1 MTITNVDQLLI
12 NQAQSAYDELESRE
26 SFDELDTCYLRLRSF
41 ITIVT
46 MPNADCSP
54 KTIAFMEEIDR
65 KAQALWLDRGAS
77 PSSSLN

>member
-12 NQAQSAYDELESRE
+12 DQAQSAYDELESRE

-54 KTIAFMEEIDR
+54 ETIAFMEEIDR
-65 KAQALWLDRGAS
+65 KAQSLWLDRGAS